1 MARGKT
7 EIKRIENSANRQ
19 VTYSKRKNGMI
30 KKAKEISIL
39 CNAKVCL
46 VIFSGSGKM
55 AEFCSDSTA
64 LPSMLA
70 EYQKQSGE
78 RIWGADHEMLNGE
91 IERIKKENESLLIE
105 LRNLKG
111 DEIGPLSPFQL
122 IQIEEALQRGL
133 TSVRDKQMEFLRRL
147 RDSGR
152 QLEEENKRIAMIL
165 HQIARRGG
173 STEEQVRDFRE
184 IGTGDR
190 SVHMPFSFCG
200 DPVQPDFPPERN

>member
-133 TSVRDKQMEFLRRL
+133 TSVRDKQ
-147 RDSGR
+147 GR

>member
-165 HQIARRGG
+165 IARRGG